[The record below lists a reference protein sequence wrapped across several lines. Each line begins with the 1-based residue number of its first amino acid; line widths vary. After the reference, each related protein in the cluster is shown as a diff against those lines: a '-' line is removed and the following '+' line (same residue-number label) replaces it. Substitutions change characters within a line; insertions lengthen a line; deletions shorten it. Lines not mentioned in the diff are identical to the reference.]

1 MKRTGLWILVGL
13 VVAAFVV
20 AGCGATPSPGD
31 KEEAITVE
39 ELDTGLA
46 RLTLSEKAAGRL
58 GVQLGEV
65 TESGAEKT
73 IPYAAV
79 IYDAQGATWAYAA
92 SAALTFERAPIVI
105 ESITGDEALL
115 SDGPAAGTQ
124 VVIVGA
130 AELYGAETGV
140 GGGH

>member
-1 MKRTGLWILVGL
+1 MKRSAQLILVGL
-13 VVAAFVV
+13 IVGGLAL
-20 AGCGATPSPGD
+20 AGCSSQPPAA
-31 KEEAITVE
+31 KEEAIHVE
-39 ELDTGLA
+39 KLDNGLSK
-46 RLTLSEKAAGRL
+46 LTLSEKAAQRL
-58 GVQLGEV
+58 GVQMAEV
-65 TESGAEKT
+65 EDQGSQKV

-79 IYDAQGATWAYAA
+79 IYDAQGATWTYAA
-92 SAALTFERAPIVI
+92 SEALVFQRAPIAVDAI
-105 ESITGDEALL
+105 SGDVAIL